1 MAGRRELFLDV
12 GIVSSL
18 FTCSGWGGHQELG
31 LKIDLF
37 KPLSL
42 LSSPQRLDAR
52 GQPGVW
58 ACAGSVGALAVPA
71 SGLPWGVGS
80 ARSPG
85 PIPACWPCRPVTAAG
100 PAPVLFSTQVCA
112 GCLCMPSSFARR
124 VRNPFF
130 LEIKPPASQ
139 TPPHECPP
147 ASQAGP
153 VLPASVPCQP
163 PAPAPLT
170 GLCGCHQP
178 TRTFPLLKRWSAW
191 ALSRPCGSPLAW
203 SSQEQTGEACG
214 LVGRGHRTSGTLPAS
229 RDSWRLSD
237 RSVKMAFP
245 LFCVPSATG
254 CREASEEPWQASC
267 RTGVVRGNVTD

>member
-1 MAGRRELFLDV
+1 MRVA
-12 GIVSSL
+12 
-18 FTCSGWGGHQELG
+18 
-31 LKIDLF
+31 
-37 KPLSL
+37 
-42 LSSPQRLDAR
+42 
-52 GQPGVW
+52 
-58 ACAGSVGALAVPA
+58 
-71 SGLPWGVGS
+71 
-80 ARSPG
+80 SPG
-85 PIPACWPCRPVTAAG
+85 SGPVRGLWVPWQCLPVACLGGWALHAAPAPSLHAG
-100 PAPVLFSTQVCA
+100 PAGLSQLLAQPRFCSPHKSVLVASACPPA
-112 GCLCMPSSFARR
+112 LPSR

>member
-1 MAGRRELFLDV
+1 MFLDV
-12 GIVSSL
+12 GIVSPL

-42 LSSPQRLDAR
+42 LSSPQRLDAH
-52 GQPGVW
+52 GQPWFCSPHKSVLVAS
-58 ACAGSVGALAVPA
+58 ACPPAL
-71 SGLPWGVGS
+71 
-80 ARSPG
+80 PG
-85 PIPACWPCRPVTAAG
+85 
-100 PAPVLFSTQVCA
+100 
-112 GCLCMPSSFARR
+112 R

-130 LEIKPPASQ
+130 LEMKPPASQ

-178 TRTFPLLKRWSAW
+178 TRTFPLLRRWSAW
-191 ALSRPCGSPLAW
+191 ALSRPCGFPLAW

-214 LVGRGHRTSGTLPAS
+214 LV
-229 RDSWRLSD
+229 
-237 RSVKMAFP
+237 
-245 LFCVPSATG
+245 
-254 CREASEEPWQASC
+254 
-267 RTGVVRGNVTD
+267 